1 MGNYF
6 NKKILSSSSSGE
18 FDPLKA
24 SSKLDVMAERNSS
37 DIEKQ
42 QISEKIDRAFV
53 KIETGF
59 REFYDFAPC
68 LLDRQREL
76 EAALKTSQDRL
87 RQLTRE
93 HARQTEIHTENIS
106 STNRPSDLERKY
118 EHFCAYQ
125 RLDFTEFL
133 RSFRLTNSKDKWTEE
148 YKDTY
153 VACIIFER
161 SYEAARSLRNA
172 VLSTPLFG
180 EQSEKGT
187 ITGVRVHIDK
197 NSPIRESLKV
207 ILKETAGDSN
217 QYDVSSLVEKTLATI
232 SEQEAKDLFAGYD
245 PKILGMEN
253 LKKYVKECCSYT
265 WKLVCQTSPY
275 QIEGNLNL
283 QQGRRFSPLRHQVCS
298 ASTPTSHD
306 LHIHAVIW
314 PGLLGPSSVIRKAE
328 VLLSEK

>member
-18 FDPLKA
+18 LDPLKA

-37 DIEKQ
+37 DIDKQ
-42 QISEKIDRAFV
+42 QISEKMNSAFAKIDAGV
-53 KIETGF
+53 K
-59 REFYDFAPC
+59 EFYGFAPFF
-68 LLDRQREL
+68 LNRQREL
-76 EAALKTSQDRL
+76 EAALKTSQDRV

-93 HARQTEIHTENIS
+93 HARQTELHTENIS
-106 STNRPSDLERKY
+106 STNRPSDLEIKY
-118 EHFCAYQ
+118 ENFCAYQ
-125 RLDFTEFL
+125 RMDFTDFL
-133 RSFRLTNSKDKWTEE
+133 KSVRLTSNKDKWTEE
-148 YKDTY
+148 YDDTY

-187 ITGVRVHIDK
+187 ITGVRVNIDK

-207 ILKETAGDSN
+207 ILKETAGDAN
-217 QYDVSSLVEKTLATI
+217 QYDVSSLVEKTLASI
-232 SEQEAKDLFAGYD
+232 REKEAKDFFADYD

-253 LKKYVKECCSYT
+253 LTKYVKECCSYT

-275 QIEGNLNL
+275 QIEGNLNFL
-283 QQGRRFSPLRHQVCS
+283 QGKRFNPLKHQVCS
-298 ASTPTSHD
+298 ASMPSSHE
-306 LHIHAVIW
+306 LHIHTVLW

-328 VLLSEK
+328 VLVSER

>member
-6 NKKILSSSSSGE
+6 NKKILSSTSSGE
-18 FDPLKA
+18 LDPLKA

-37 DIEKQ
+37 DIDKQ
-42 QISEKIDRAFV
+42 QISEKINSAFS

-59 REFYDFAPC
+59 REFYDFAPF
-68 LLDRQREL
+68 LLNRQREL
-76 EAALKTSQDRL
+76 EADLKRAQDRL

-93 HARQTEIHTENIS
+93 HARQTELHTENIS

-118 EHFCAYQ
+118 EIFCAYE
-125 RLDFTEFL
+125 RLDFTDFL
-133 RSFRLTNSKDKWTEE
+133 RSVRLTNSKDERTEE

-153 VACIIFER
+153 IACIIFER

-217 QYDVSSLVEKTLATI
+217 PYDVSSLAEKTLATI
-232 SEQEAKDLFAGYD
+232 SEQEAKDFFAGYD

-253 LKKYVKECCSYT
+253 LQKYVKACCSYT

-283 QQGRRFSPLRHQVCS
+283 PPGKRFNPVRHQLCS
-298 ASTPTSHD
+298 ASTPTSQD
-306 LHIHAVIW
+306 LHIHVVLW

-328 VLLSEK
+328 VLVSER